1 MVGTLAAGGA
11 LPPVGRA
18 RPKMGAAW
26 PQAVREAVMLDPT
39 ALLADAL
46 GQNLADVFR
55 QNFGDRS
62 PEVATAL
69 KDSAKLIIERIAGS
83 NALYHDR
90 HHTAMVA
97 LVGQDILRG
106 VRLERRVSAR
116 DWYHFIIAALSHD
129 FGYVRGVCSADTADR
144 FVIDEAGNAV
154 APPRGA
160 SDAFLTPYHVTRS
173 KIAVRER
180 FESTPEVD
188 WQRIARAIEMTRYPI
203 PEDGDHGETDTEAGL
218 LRAADLIGQLADPLY
233 LSKLNALYYEF
244 EEIGYN
250 ARLGYLSPAD
260 MIERYPQFFWETAE
274 PYLGPALRYLDHTVE
289 GKQWVANLYSHV
301 FTVSHNR
308 QRTGPQVGVCDDGK
322 GDDGSG
328 AGR

>member
-1 MVGTLAAGGA
+1 
-11 LPPVGRA
+11 
-18 RPKMGAAW
+18 
-26 PQAVREAVMLDPT
+26 MLDPT

-55 QNFGDRS
+55 HTFGDRS
-62 PEVATAL
+62 PEVASAL
-69 KDSAKLIIERIAGS
+69 QDTAKLIIERIAS
-83 NALYHDR
+83 SDALYHDR

-106 VRLERRVSAR
+106 LRLERRVTPK
-116 DWYHFIIAALSHD
+116 DWVHFMFAALSHD
-129 FGYVRGVCSADTADR
+129 VGYVRGVCSADSADR
-144 FVIDEAGNAV
+144 FVIDEAGNTV
-154 APPRGA
+154 TPPRGA
-160 SDAFLTPYHVTRS
+160 SDAFLTPYHVDRS

-180 FESTPEVD
+180 LGPSPEID

-203 PEDGDHGETDTEAGL
+203 PDDADHAETDTEAGL

-250 ARLGYLSPAD
+250 AKLGYMSPAD
-260 MIERYPQFFWETAE
+260 MIERYPQFFWDTVE
-274 PYLGPALRYLDHTVE
+274 PYLRPALRYLDNTVE

-301 FTVSHNR
+301 FSVSHHR
-308 QRTGPQVGVCDDGK
+308 QRTGPQVDSV
-322 GDDGSG
+322 
-328 AGR
+328 R